1 MMSDLRIRIPEPEG
15 REMVVTRG
23 FGGVLFVF
31 TREHFQAFSELLRD
45 FFRDTGDEEML
56 KAAKTLSR
64 FFMAGACNVQV
75 ENGTIE
81 VPETLAEFA
90 GFKRGKDAVVKRRED
105 AEISPDAGTLRSRL
119 TECADYLVCAAG
131 AADE

>member
-1 MMSDLRIRIPEPEG
+1 MMSDLRIGIPEPED

-23 FGGVLFVF
+23 FDGTLFVF

-45 FFRDTGDEEML
+45 LFRDTADGEKL
-56 KAAKTLSR
+56 KDAKLLSR

-90 GFKRGKDAVVKRRED
+90 GFKRGKDAIVKGRED

>member
-1 MMSDLRIRIPEPEG
+1 MIPPWQTTVNPHTSASGIPISSGLYSRLRRHSSPIR
-15 REMVVTRG
+15 
-23 FGGVLFVF
+23 GGLHSFLE
-31 TREHFQAFSELLRD
+31 RYIQ
-45 FFRDTGDEEML
+45 L

-64 FFMAGACNVQV
+64 FFMAGACNVKV

-90 GFKRGKDAVVKRRED
+90 GFKRGKDVVVKRRED

>member
-45 FFRDTGDEEML
+45 LFRDT
-56 KAAKTLSR
+56 
-64 FFMAGACNVQV
+64 
-75 ENGTIE
+75 
-81 VPETLAEFA
+81 
-90 GFKRGKDAVVKRRED
+90 
-105 AEISPDAGTLRSRL
+105 
-119 TECADYLVCAAG
+119 ADGEKLNI
-131 AADE
+131 